1 MDEGWDLAMRGEA
14 KDKIESTKM
23 GKWVA
28 SAKDCPCLQWVQH
41 DAKELNRALAGLE
54 LSIVKDSE
62 YRVRVH
68 FTVSIVWSDLIRDK
82 KEE

>member
-1 MDEGWDLAMRGEA
+1 MWGELRI
-14 KDKIESTKM
+14 KIELTET

-28 SAKDCPCLQWVQH
+28 SANDCPCPQWVQH
-41 DAKELNRALAGLE
+41 DAEELNRALVSLE
-54 LSIVKDSE
+54 LSIVRDSE

-68 FTVSIVWSDLIRDK
+68 FTVSIVWPDLIRDK